1 MFVKSLL
8 VTFICPYIC
17 GVNNSNDMLRQTKLR
32 GELTVNIDGF
42 QATTKLR
49 TRAVKTGGAKQSPRS
64 AKTNKIVRCMG
75 IADRMPSTF
84 MRIAE
89 DFRKEGK
96 RAKRNAKKYAKRK

>member
-1 MFVKSLL
+1 
-8 VTFICPYIC
+8 
-17 GVNNSNDMLRQTKLR
+17 MLRQTKLR

-42 QATTKLR
+42 KATTKLR

-75 IADRMPSTF
+75 IADRMPVTF

-89 DFRKEGK
+89 DCRKEGK